1 MIVNSWIET
10 LDETIVAR
18 KLLPDR
24 AAVVVAV
31 SGGLDSI
38 CLLHALHELSSRH
51 RWRLVVAHFNH
62 QLRGRESDADERFV
76 VKEAV
81 KLGCRVIVGRGDVS
95 EHAKANGVSV
105 EMAARELRHRFL
117 ASAARRARASR
128 VAVAHHAD
136 DQVESFFI
144 RLFRGTGGDGLA
156 GMRWS
161 APSPA
166 DAKIQVVRPLL
177 ATARNA
183 LHAWATSTR
192 LKWRED
198 LTNASDLIQRNRI
211 RHRLLPSLRR
221 DFGDGF
227 QSRVLRLAEII
238 SEESDFLAA
247 LARQWVENPN
257 RSPYL
262 ELPMAM
268 QRRTVQCQLLQLGMR
283 VDFDLVETLRR
294 QPDLMI
300 SVGKSHWIKRTGS
313 GMLEQTQTSFAA
325 FRPDKLQLILRQ
337 GQGTSE
343 FAGNI
348 FTWRTTQDKGCR
360 FTRRKLTEYFDAEK
374 VGPMVTLRHWRPGDR
389 YQPIGSKSARK
400 LQDILGDLKVP
411 RDKRRRLVLAE
422 AQNGEIFWVEDLR
435 ISERFKLDIGTRR
448 RLKWSWYGAVGS
460 SVAGSDDQ

>member
-1 MIVNSWIET
+1 M
-10 LDETIVAR
+10 AR

-38 CLLHALHELSSRH
+38 CLLHALHRLSSRH
-51 RWRLVVAHFNH
+51 RWRLSVAHFNH

-76 VKEAV
+76 AKEAG
-81 KLGCRVIVGRGDVS
+81 KLGCRMIVGRGDVN
-95 EHAKANGVSV
+95 EHAKTNGVSV

-198 LTNASDLIQRNRI
+198 STNASDLIQRNRI
-211 RHRLLPSLRR
+211 RHRLLPALRR

-227 QSRVLRLAEII
+227 QSGVPRLAEII

-247 LARQWVENPN
+247 LARQWVENPD
-257 RSPYL
+257 RSPYS
-262 ELPMAM
+262 ELPVAM
-268 QRRTVQCQLLQLGMR
+268 QRRTVQCQLLRLGIR
-283 VDFDLVETLRR
+283 VDFDLIETLRM

-300 SVGKSHWIKRTGS
+300 SVGKSHWIKRPAS
-313 GMLEQTQTSFAA
+313 GMLEETRESFAK
-325 FRPDKLQLILRQ
+325 FRPDRLQVSL
-337 GQGTSE
+337 GKMPGTAK
-343 FAGNI
+343 FAGI
-348 FTWRTTQDKGCR
+348 TLTWRTTQGQGCR
-360 FTRRKLTEYFDAEK
+360 FKRRKAIEYFDAEK
-374 VGPMVTLRHWRPGDR
+374 VGSIVTLRHWRPGDR

-422 AQNGEIFWVEDLR
+422 AQNGEVFWVEGLR
-435 ISERFKLDIGTRR
+435 ISERFKLDIGTRQQ
-448 RLKWSWYGAVGS
+448 LKWSWHGAVGP